1 MAFYD
6 YDSNLIKA
14 TAVQYIDIADAR
26 IYPENQRLTVNP
38 DARLR
43 TLYKAGLVASREN
56 NNFSIHDAVLTIT
69 AKNKYTG
76 SGYYE
81 YVDETEQKQTL
92 FFSALGVD
100 TSRQSIGSG
109 EIAETDNFTLSP
121 NFRYQGKF
129 YMKASQ
135 KLLTFDGGA
144 LIEQTCD
151 RLPPRW
157 VYFRSEIDPADIMI
171 PIADPL
177 IDINRDKIFNGLFLY
192 YDSVHVYPAFLS
204 GRKNYSDGPVVTA
217 GGFLH
222 FDKQKQEYV
231 IALKDKLT
239 DRSVPGNLVSLHRES
254 CEVYGEGR
262 LSFGEKLGQVKLT
275 ICRQCDA

>member
-1 MAFYD
+1 M
-6 YDSNLIKA
+6 
-14 TAVQYIDIADAR
+14 
-26 IYPENQRLTVNP
+26 
-38 DARLR
+38 
-43 TLYKAGLVASREN
+43 
-56 NNFSIHDAVLTIT
+56 LTIT

-81 YVDETEQKQTL
+81 YIDETEQQQTL
-92 FFSALGVD
+92 FFSHLGVD

-144 LIEQTCD
+144 LIEQKCD
-151 RLPPRW
+151 RLPSRW
-157 VYFRSEIDPADIMI
+157 VYFRSEIDPLDIMI

-177 IDINRDKIFNGLFLY
+177 IDINRDKIFNGLFMY

-222 FDKQKQEYV
+222 FDKEKQEYV
-231 IALKDKLT
+231 IALKDKLA
-239 DRSVPGNLVSLHRES
+239 DRNVPGNLVSLHRES

-262 LSFGEKLGQVKLT
+262 LSFGEKLGQIKLT
-275 ICRQCDA
+275 TAGNVTHNTVTNETVMDVLMGMDFFVEDDIMAVMSSEADSMPRLPAVDLSRASIHKEHGRTYG